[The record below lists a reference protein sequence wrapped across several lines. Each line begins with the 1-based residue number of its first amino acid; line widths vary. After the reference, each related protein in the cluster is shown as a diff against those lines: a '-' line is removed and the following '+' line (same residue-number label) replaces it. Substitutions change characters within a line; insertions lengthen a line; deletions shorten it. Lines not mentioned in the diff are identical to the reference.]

1 MLIIAN
7 TIVLAL
13 ERYPEDKNTIEIS
26 QVLNDVFTWS
36 FVAEMVIKLIGLGF
50 KEYVRDPFNLFD
62 AFIVILSLVDMI
74 VTETLANDDGE
85 SPTGA
90 LSAFRGVRLLRVFK
104 LARSW
109 SSFREILAKIL
120 ITVKDVSTF
129 SILLVMFMF
138 IFSLLGMELFGYK
151 VLYFEDVVQVPNS
164 EDYDKALA
172 PRPNF
177 NNLAMSITTIFA
189 VAIGDDWNY
198 LMAMAYRAEG
208 YIAIGFYPIVFIFM
222 NLILLNLFLA
232 ILLQNFE

>member
-1 MLIIAN
+1 MLGSEGPEAPESPSRVLSKVSSVTSLPERQLNNKFYAVLYRVCTHWSFTCLITMLIIAN
-7 TIVLAL
+7 TAVLAL
-13 ERYPEDKNTIEIS
+13 ERYPEDEETTEVSN
-26 QVLNDVFTWS
+26 VLNDVFTWS

-50 KEYVRDPFNLFD
+50 REYVRDSFNLFD
-62 AFIVILSLVDMI
+62 AFVVVLSLVDMI
-74 VTETLANDDGE
+74 TTAALMSEDSS

-151 VLYFEDVVQVPNS
+151 ILF
-164 EDYDKALA
+164 YD
-172 PRPNF
+172 
-177 NNLAMSITTIFA
+177 
-189 VAIGDDWNY
+189 D
-198 LMAMAYRAEG
+198 
-208 YIAIGFYPIVFIFM
+208 
-222 NLILLNLFLA
+222 LF
-232 ILLQNFE
+232 